1 MDGEGNNYD
10 EFMIIN
16 GSLEKIGD
24 WKADLT
30 NYVQTDDNRLLTDEQ
45 KAKLEKLVIDEDGQ
59 IAVSGT
65 INADNVQGLQNFI
78 D

>member
-1 MDGEGNNYD
+1 
-10 EFMIIN
+10 MIIN

-45 KAKLEKLVIDEDGQ
+45 KAKLEKLIIDEDG
-59 IAVSGT
+59 
-65 INADNVQGLQNFI
+65 
-78 D
+78 